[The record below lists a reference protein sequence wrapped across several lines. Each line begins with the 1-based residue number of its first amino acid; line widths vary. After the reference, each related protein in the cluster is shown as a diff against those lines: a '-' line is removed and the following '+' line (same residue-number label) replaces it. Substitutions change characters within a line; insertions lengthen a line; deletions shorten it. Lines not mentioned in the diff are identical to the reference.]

1 MTGTPSSSESV
12 SSSSSWSTGTRLLGA
27 IGGRADLEQEDGD
40 VVLAAALVGCLDQL
54 LRGLLEVGAVPL
66 ERLLD
71 RSVVDHVAEPVG
83 AKEEDVAFL
92 GLDPEDVAVH
102 VRVGSERPGD
112 HGALRVR
119 LGLLLG
125 QLSGARQLGDERVVV
140 GDLLELVVTEA
151 VRARVADVAER
162 DRALVDERERQCRP
176 HAGQRHV
183 LLRLLVDA
191 AVRGL
196 DQRLDALLARS
207 LPVLALLERLRGE
220 PRGHFSGLRSAHPVR
235 DREEGRFADEDVLV
249 VPPAAAGICLG
260 DELAQ
265 RHRSNLKSLSPI
277 LTMSPGS
284 RRFGRFSF
292 TPFT

>member
-1 MTGTPSSSESV
+1 MLSSPPP
-12 SSSSSWSTGTRLLGA
+12 L
-27 IGGRADLEQEDGD
+27 
-40 VVLAAALVGCLDQL
+40 LAALTSSCAAFLRLARCLCE
-54 LRGLLEVGAVPL
+54 G
-66 ERLLD
+66 LLD
-71 RSVVDHVAEPVG
+71 RSVADHVAEPVG
-83 AKEEDVAFL
+83 AEEEDVAFL
-92 GLDPEDVAVH
+92 GLDLEDVAVH

-112 HGALRVR
+112 HGALGVR

-140 GDLLELVVTEA
+140 RDLLELAVTEA
-151 VRARVADVAER
+151 VRARVADVAEG
-162 DRALVDERERQCRP
+162 DRALVDERERQRRP

-196 DQRLDALLARS
+196 DQRVDAFLARS
-207 LPVLALLERLRGE
+207 LPALALLERLRGE